1 MPIQG
6 FVLSGVAELAS
17 ARADRRSL
25 PMSRW
30 RGRRRDGS
38 CATGWPSSGWSSW
51 PRSPC
56 SLPLGPFVLPD
67 PYFADFLSQRPPAP
81 PSTLHLLGTDT
92 SGRDVLARVVLGART
107 SLIVGFGAVAVYLA
121 IGTLIG
127 VFAGYLGGWL
137 DQLLMR
143 LTDTVLSIPTLLLVI
158 IFVSV
163 VGPSLVSVITVIGL
177 LGWPRVARLVR
188 GQLLQLRDAEFVT
201 AVRVL
206 GVGDSDIVRRHLL
219 PNLIGPLTVVATF
232 GIAEAILLEA
242 ALSFLGLGV
251 QAPEPSLGNMI
262 IEARAPSVLKAAPWF
277 WLPPGLLIGLLV
289 LGVNFVGDGIRD
301 ALDPRAQRRA

>member
-1 MPIQG
+1 M
-6 FVLSGVAELAS
+6 AELATPRQVVAVPHES
-17 ARADRRSL
+17 LARAATRRFLRHRLAIVGLILVISIVLLAVVGPSL
-25 PMSRW
+25 
-30 RGRRRDGS
+30 
-38 CATGWPSSGWSSW
+38 
-51 PRSPC
+51 
-56 SLPLGPFVLPD
+56 LPD
-67 PYFADFLSQRPPAP
+67 PYFTDILSHRPPAP
-81 PSTLHLLGTDT
+81 PSTLHFLGTDT

-127 VFAGYLGGWL
+127 VFAGYLGGWA
-137 DQLLMR
+137 DQILMR
-143 LTDTVLSIPTLLLVI
+143 FTDTVLSIPLLLLVI
-158 IFVSV
+158 IFVAV
-163 VGPSLVSVITVIGL
+163 LGPSLVSVIMVIGL

-206 GVGDSDIVRRHLL
+206 GVGDRDIVLRHLL
-219 PNLIGPLTVVATF
+219 PNLVGPLTVVATF

-289 LGVNFVGDGIRD
+289 LGVNFVGDGLRD
-301 ALDPRAQRRA
+301 ALDPRARRRA

>member
-1 MPIQG
+1 MASSATPVQIA
-6 FVLSGVAELAS
+6 VAPHVSL
-17 ARADRRSL
+17 ARAAMHRFLRHRLAIVGVVIVSAIVL
-25 PMSRW
+25 I
-30 RGRRRDGS
+30 
-38 CATGWPSSGWSSW
+38 ATIG
-51 PRSPC
+51 
-56 SLPLGPFVLPD
+56 PLVTPD
-67 PYFADFLSQRPPAP
+67 PYFADFQSARPPAP
-81 PSTLHLLGTDT
+81 PSARHLLGTDT

-107 SLIVGFGAVAVYLA
+107 SLIVGLGAVSVYVA

-127 VFAGYLGGWL
+127 VVAGYTGRWV
-137 DQLLMR
+137 DQVLMR

-158 IFVSV
+158 IFVAV
-163 VGPSLVSVITVIGL
+163 IGPSLVSVIVVIGL
-177 LGWPRVARLVR
+177 LGWPRVARIVR
-188 GQLLQLRDAEFVT
+188 GQILQLRDAEFIT

-206 GVGDSDIVRRHLL
+206 GVADRGIVMRHLL

-277 WLPPGLLIGLLV
+277 WLPPGILIGLLV
-289 LGVNFVGDGIRD
+289 LGVNFVGDGLRD
-301 ALDPRAQRRA
+301 ALDPRSTRSG